1 MNKKSKAQLI
11 KKTFIDKN
19 FGDYIEYIFIK
30 DKEKRTLVY
39 GKNEEITILRLRNMD
54 HLIQE
59 LIMLKEERDFLLE
72 ENFELLEQLEKEQE
86 KNFKDIK
93 MEV

>member
-1 MNKKSKAQLI
+1 MNKKSKTQLI

-19 FGDYIEYIFIK
+19 FGDFIEYIFIK

-72 ENFELLEQLEKEQE
+72 ENFELLEQLEREQE
-86 KNFKDIK
+86 KKPLKI
-93 MEV
+93 

>member
-86 KNFKDIK
+86 KKL
-93 MEV
+93 